1 MSTPAEDRASTRKGQ
16 PLILIVEDDA
26 AVGSMIE
33 DYLESNGYRTARAHD
48 GREAVEMVTSLMPD
62 LIVMD
67 LMMPRLTG
75 GEAART
81 MRQTPATMDI
91 PILGISAVADVTSI
105 ADLLPIDDV
114 LPKPFD
120 LDDLINAITRLL
132 PRHLG
137 GTQPLSPTPMHDRD
151 LSA

>member
-1 MSTPAEDRASTRKGQ
+1 MPTSTTTPDR

-26 AVGSMIE
+26 AVGSMID
-33 DYLESNGYRTARAHD
+33 DYLVGAGYRTARAED
-48 GREAVEMVTSLMPD
+48 GREAVQQVSDVRPD

-75 GEAART
+75 GEAARELRGDPLT
-81 MRQTPATMDI
+81 TKI

-105 ADLLPIDDV
+105 AELLPIDSV

-120 LDDLINAITRLL
+120 LDDL
-132 PRHLG
+132 
-137 GTQPLSPTPMHDRD
+137 
-151 LSA
+151 LSAIQQLLHGDESGALTLL

>member
-1 MSTPAEDRASTRKGQ
+1 MSTPVTDAAAVTSVR

-26 AVGSMIE
+26 AVGSMID
-33 DYLESNGYRTARAHD
+33 DYLVGAGYRTARAGD
-48 GREAVEMVTSLMPD
+48 GREAVQQVSDVRPD

-75 GEAART
+75 GEAARELRDDPLT
-81 MRQTPATMDI
+81 TNI

-105 ADLLPIDDV
+105 AELLPIDSV

-120 LDDLINAITRLL
+120 LDDL
-132 PRHLG
+132 
-137 GTQPLSPTPMHDRD
+137 
-151 LSA
+151 LSAIQGLLTGSDGESLAAPNAVP